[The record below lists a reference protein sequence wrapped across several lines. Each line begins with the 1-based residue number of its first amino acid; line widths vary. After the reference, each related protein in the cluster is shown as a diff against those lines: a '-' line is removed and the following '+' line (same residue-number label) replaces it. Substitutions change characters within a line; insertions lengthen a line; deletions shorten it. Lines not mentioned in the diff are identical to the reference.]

1 MDREFARSIHCNYYL
16 ERVIMSNVNNSQIA
30 NSVGI
35 ALGGLKKV
43 ESEAAVLK
51 ETINK
56 SITQLHTG
64 KVKVGTYKKDGTG
77 CAIATAFIDG
87 CVEAGIAASTAQKVY
102 LPTFKEAVAS
112 GKPVTDWNGQ
122 RAKAKA
128 GKGAKAS
135 EPKSLANKLATC
147 YRDAG
152 FAEFVSDLQEAYENA
167 EGDLI
172 DLVKSY
178 LMAEGIELK
187 DAE

>member
-16 ERVIMSNVNNSQIA
+16 ERVIMNNVNNSQIA
-30 NSVGI
+30 NAVGV
-35 ALGGLKKV
+35 ALGGLKKI

-51 ETINK
+51 DVINK

-64 KVKVGTYKKDGTG
+64 KVKVGTYRKDGTG

-87 CVEAGIAASTAQKVY
+87 CVESGIAASTAQKVY

-112 GKPVTDWNGQ
+112 GKPVSDWNGQ

-152 FAEFVSDLQEAYENA
+152 FAEFVSDLQSAYDNA

-172 DLVKSY
+172 DCIKSY
-178 LMAEGIELK
+178 LEAEGIELK

>member
-1 MDREFARSIHCNYYL
+1 
-16 ERVIMSNVNNSQIA
+16 MSNVNLSQIA
-30 NSVGI
+30 NACGA
-35 ALGGLKKV
+35 ALGQLKQAEISAATLKDTVNNYIV
-43 ESEAAVLK
+43 E
-51 ETINK
+51 
-56 SITQLHTG
+56 LHA
-64 KVKVGTYKKDGTG
+64 KKAKVGTYKKDGTG

-87 CVEAGIAASTAQKVY
+87 CVESGIAASTAQKVY
-102 LPTFKEAVAS
+102 LGTFKQAVAS
-112 GKPVTDWNGQ
+112 GKPVSDWNGQ

-172 DLVKSY
+172 DCIKSY
-178 LMAEGIELK
+178 LESEGIELK